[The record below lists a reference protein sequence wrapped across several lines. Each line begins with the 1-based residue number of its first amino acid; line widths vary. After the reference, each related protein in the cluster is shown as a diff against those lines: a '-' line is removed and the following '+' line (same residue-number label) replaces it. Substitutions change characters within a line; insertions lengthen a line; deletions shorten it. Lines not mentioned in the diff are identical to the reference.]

1 MSEYPTTVLELHDQF
16 SNESARRK
24 YLAKLRWPE
33 AFVCP
38 RCKGTEA
45 WLTGRGLYQEVKR

>member
-45 WLTGRGLYQEVKR
+45 WLTARGLYQEVKR